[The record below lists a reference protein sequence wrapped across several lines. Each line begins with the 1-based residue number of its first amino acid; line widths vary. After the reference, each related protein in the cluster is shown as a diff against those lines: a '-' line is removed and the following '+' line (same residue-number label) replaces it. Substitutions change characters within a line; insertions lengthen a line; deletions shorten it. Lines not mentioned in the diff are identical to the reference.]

1 MSNSISCVS
10 AILSDAKY
18 VAEIYA
24 KQKAVQQ
31 PIITPEK
38 ALHSIQVTNKIHN
51 DQLAKDPTW
60 INGVHCHDSVSRHN
74 YTYAIPTQLS
84 VATQQ

>member
-18 VAEIYA
+18 VAGVFA
-24 KQKAVQQ
+24 KQKQTQEPV
-31 PIITPEK
+31 PTPED
-38 ALHSIQVTNKIHN
+38 AFRSIQLMNKIHN

-60 INGVHCHDSVSRHN
+60 INGVHCHGSISRHN
-74 YTYAIPTQLS
+74 YTYTMPAQTP
-84 VATQQ
+84 VATQ

>member
-10 AILSDAKY
+10 AILSDARY
-18 VAEIYA
+18 VAEVYA
-24 KQKAVQQ
+24 KQKEVQQ
-31 PIITPEK
+31 PIVTPQK
-38 ALHSIQVTNKIHN
+38 ALQSIQLMNKIHN

-74 YTYAIPTQLS
+74 YTYAITAQTP
-84 VATQQ
+84 VAVQ